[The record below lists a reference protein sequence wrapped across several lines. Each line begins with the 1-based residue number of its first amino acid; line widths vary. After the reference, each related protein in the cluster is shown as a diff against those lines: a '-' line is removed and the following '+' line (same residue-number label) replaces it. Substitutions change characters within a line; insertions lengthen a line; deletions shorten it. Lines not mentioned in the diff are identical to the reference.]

1 MRLSKGRENYGYF
14 LMWISFQKWSVWSR
28 AVDPTIRRNFG
39 QRGQRDE
46 CDDGHFYRSTSGHLR
61 IQFSRF
67 DKRWNS
73 YLHQNHAQWAK
84 CGRGLSSSRRR
95 GWWKSYLSGNLK
107 KIHNEAGNNEKSFQ
121 SEALEKAEGM
131 LTQSVVVQV
140 EENDQVSVFA
150 YHGNIRDGGWHYTH
164 FNGYLIS

>member
-107 KIHNEAGNNEKSFQ
+107 KILMKLEINEKI
-121 SEALEKAEGM
+121 SEWSLGKGRRDANAIRGGSSRRKRSSQCLCLPWKYSWWRMALYP
-131 LTQSVVVQV
+131 L
-140 EENDQVSVFA
+140 
-150 YHGNIRDGGWHYTH
+150 
-164 FNGYLIS
+164 